1 MEFRGTVNIETVT
14 ISYALHYRARLRAN
28 SPIVYM
34 LTIQIRRNVNI
45 YIFSFQ
51 WIFGFGILF
60 IDIHVY
66 SKLNDEVGEV

>member
-1 MEFRGTVNIETVT
+1 MLCIIEHD
-14 ISYALHYRARLRAN
+14 YAN

-51 WIFGFGILF
+51 WIFGFGIFF
-60 IDIHVY
+60 IDFHIY
-66 SKLNDEVGEV
+66 SKLDDEVGEV

>member
-1 MEFRGTVNIETVT
+1 
-14 ISYALHYRARLRAN
+14 
-28 SPIVYM
+28 M